1 MEKAKRCAIFGNT
14 YQPKKCEAVQKLFDA
29 LTAFG
34 IVPLID
40 RPFFEYL
47 SEEMHIAVP
56 AHQLITDDSFEADF
70 AVSMGGDGTFLTTAM
85 RVGDKQIP
93 ILGINTGRLGFLADF
108 SLDDITETLKHLQE
122 DLLRKEKCNV
132 LQVECSEGQMQGYP
146 FALNEVAVLKRD
158 NSSMISIRVDLGGE
172 YLTTYQADGLI
183 VNTPTGSTG
192 YALSVGGP
200 VMLPESEM
208 HTTAVWWTL
217 PEECANLFDKDTLQ
231 NGMLGVANLLR
242 IVAPLYLMC
251 STRDLVVSYQVK
263 CPFTQ
268 MPTLILHDSCPGGVG
283 LAEKA
288 FRMRDTL
295 LLHALQIAQDCTCE
309 HGCPSCVGPVN
320 EVGETGKAAAIRLLQ
335 MLLNKEKPA

>member
-29 LTAFG
+29 LQASG
-34 IVPLID
+34 IFPLID

-47 SEEMHIAVP
+47 NEEMQISVP
-56 AHQLITDDSFEADF
+56 EHQLITDDAFQADF

-108 SLDDITETLKHLQE
+108 SLDDICQTLNNYRAG
-122 DLLRKEKCNV
+122 LLRREQCNV

-200 VMLPESEM
+200 VMLPGSRDIGLVPVAP
-208 HTTAVWWTL
+208 HGLTVRPLTL
-217 PEECANLFDKDTLQ
+217 PDNLDITLTVESRSH
-231 NGMLGVANLLR
+231 NFLVAIDGRSESCQDSIRLTIRKAPYQVFVLKRPETTFLRTLRSKLLWGSDAR
-242 IVAPLYLMC
+242 IVE
-251 STRDLVVSYQVK
+251 S
-263 CPFTQ
+263 
-268 MPTLILHDSCPGGVG
+268 
-283 LAEKA
+283 
-288 FRMRDTL
+288 
-295 LLHALQIAQDCTCE
+295 
-309 HGCPSCVGPVN
+309 
-320 EVGETGKAAAIRLLQ
+320 
-335 MLLNKEKPA
+335 

>member
-29 LTAFG
+29 LQASG
-34 IVPLID
+34 IFPLID

-47 SEEMHIAVP
+47 SEEMQIPVP
-56 AHQLITDDSFEADF
+56 EHQLITDDTFQADF

-108 SLDDITETLKHLQE
+108 SLDDISQTLNNLNAG
-122 DLLRKEKCNV
+122 LLRQEQCNV
-132 LQVECSEGQMQGYP
+132 LQVDCSEGQMDGYP

-200 VMLPESEM
+200 VMLPGSRDIGLVPVAP
-208 HTTAVWWTL
+208 HGLTVRPLTL
-217 PEECANLFDKDTLQ
+217 PDNLDITLTVESRSH
-231 NGMLGVANLLR
+231 NFLVAIDGR
-242 IVAPLYLMC
+242 SESCVD
-251 STRDLVVSYQVK
+251 STRLTIRKAPYQVIVLK
-263 CPFTQ
+263 RPETTFLR
-268 MPTLILHDSCPGGVG
+268 TLRS
-283 LAEKA
+283 K
-288 FRMRDTL
+288 L
-295 LLHALQIAQDCTCE
+295 LWGSDARTVH
-309 HGCPSCVGPVN
+309 SS
-320 EVGETGKAAAIRLLQ
+320 
-335 MLLNKEKPA
+335 

>member
-122 DLLRKEKCNV
+122 DLLHKEKCNV

-200 VMLPESEM
+200 VMLPGSQNLGLVPVAP
-208 HTTAVWWTL
+208 HGLTVRPLTL
-217 PEECANLFDKDTLQ
+217 PDDLEI
-231 NGMLGVANLLR
+231 MLTVESRSHNFLVAIDGRSESCQDSTKLVIR
-242 IVAPLYLMC
+242 KAP
-251 STRDLVVSYQVK
+251 YQVVVLK
-263 CPFTQ
+263 RPETTFLH
-268 MPTLILHDSCPGGVG
+268 TLRSKLLWGS
-283 LAEKA
+283 
-288 FRMRDTL
+288 DTRN
-295 LLHALQIAQDCTCE
+295 H
-309 HGCPSCVGPVN
+309 
-320 EVGETGKAAAIRLLQ
+320 
-335 MLLNKEKPA
+335 

>member
-29 LTAFG
+29 LASFG
-34 IVPLID
+34 IIPLID

-47 SEEMHIAVP
+47 KDEMHVAVSDY
-56 AHQLITDDSFEADF
+56 QLITEESFDADF

-85 RVGDKQIP
+85 RIGKKQIP

-108 SLDDITETLKHLQE
+108 SLEDITQTLSNLQS
-122 DLLRKEKCNV
+122 DLLRKEYCNV
-132 LQVECSEGQMQGYP
+132 LQVECSEGKTQGYP

-200 VMLPESEM
+200 VMMPGSQNIGLVPVAPHGLTVRPM
-208 HTTAVWWTL
+208 TL
-217 PEECANLFDKDTLQ
+217 PDNLDITLTVESRSHNFLVAIDGRSESCQDTTKLII
-231 NGMLGVANLLR
+231 R
-242 IVAPLYLMC
+242 KAP
-251 STRDLVVSYQVK
+251 YQVIVLK
-263 CPFTQ
+263 RPETTFLH
-268 MPTLILHDSCPGGVG
+268 TLRSKLFWGSD
-283 LAEKA
+283 A
-288 FRMRDTL
+288 RTL
-295 LLHALQIAQDCTCE
+295 E
-309 HGCPSCVGPVN
+309 N
-320 EVGETGKAAAIRLLQ
+320 
-335 MLLNKEKPA
+335 

>member
-29 LTAFG
+29 LQASG
-34 IVPLID
+34 IFPLID

-47 SEEMHIAVP
+47 SEEMQISVP
-56 AHQLITDDSFEADF
+56 EHQLITDDTFQADF

-108 SLDDITETLKHLQE
+108 SLDDISQTLQNLHSG
-122 DLLRKEKCNV
+122 LLRREQCNV
-132 LQVECSEGQMQGYP
+132 LQVECSEGQMDGYP

-158 NSSMISIRVDLGGE
+158 NSSMISIRVELGGE

-200 VMLPESEM
+200 VMLPGSRDIGLVPVAP
-208 HTTAVWWTL
+208 HGLTVRPLTL
-217 PEECANLFDKDTLQ
+217 PDNLDITLTVESRSH
-231 NGMLGVANLLR
+231 NFLVAIDGR
-242 IVAPLYLMC
+242 SESC
-251 STRDLVVSYQVK
+251 QDSTRLTIRKAPYQVIVLK
-263 CPFTQ
+263 RPETTFLR
-268 MPTLILHDSCPGGVG
+268 TLRSKLLWGSDARTEFIVG
-283 LAEKA
+283 
-288 FRMRDTL
+288 
-295 LLHALQIAQDCTCE
+295 
-309 HGCPSCVGPVN
+309 S
-320 EVGETGKAAAIRLLQ
+320 
-335 MLLNKEKPA
+335 

>member
-47 SEEMHIAVP
+47 SEDMHIAVP

-200 VMLPESEM
+200 VMLPGSQNLGLVPVAP
-208 HTTAVWWTL
+208 HGLTVRPLTL
-217 PEECANLFDKDTLQ
+217 PDDLEITLTVESRSH
-231 NGMLGVANLLR
+231 NFLVAIDGRSESCQDSTKLVIR
-242 IVAPLYLMC
+242 KAP
-251 STRDLVVSYQVK
+251 YQVVVLK
-263 CPFTQ
+263 RPETTFLH
-268 MPTLILHDSCPGGVG
+268 TLRSKLLWGS
-283 LAEKA
+283 
-288 FRMRDTL
+288 DTRN
-295 LLHALQIAQDCTCE
+295 H
-309 HGCPSCVGPVN
+309 
-320 EVGETGKAAAIRLLQ
+320 
-335 MLLNKEKPA
+335 